1 MNQNL
6 PGLTLKVMS
15 QTLAVCRLPPQ
26 DQLPDWALQGAFFA
40 VMRTPEELSIV
51 CEQAQVPE
59 DCLCEKNWRS
69 LKVVGP
75 LDFSLT
81 GILSAIAAPLAAAH
95 ISIFALSTY
104 DTDYVL
110 VKGDK
115 LEAAIAVLSAA
126 GHTINP

>member
-1 MNQNL
+1 MNQTP

-15 QTLAVCRLPPQ
+15 QTLAVCRLSPR
-26 DQLPDWALQGAFFA
+26 DQMPDWVLQGVFFA
-40 VMRTPEELSIV
+40 IMRTPEELSIV
-51 CEQAQVPE
+51 CEQAQVSE

-75 LDFSLT
+75 LEFSLT
-81 GILSAIAAPLAAAH
+81 GILSAIAAPLAAAE

-115 LEAAIAVLSAA
+115 LDAAIAVLSAA